1 MVDDSSAANGGA
13 TNGDATNGEGASQL
27 QKFAKIIEKMMKSSE
42 ISIPLERGVF
52 EEDIEFN
59 YFLKSDLLDLCNM
72 KKLEVNSVTA
82 YQR

>member
-1 MVDDSSAANGGA
+1 MVDDSSAV
-13 TNGDATNGEGASQL
+13 NGDAAKDDAANGEGASPL
-27 QKFAKIIEKMMKSSE
+27 QKFGKILETMMKSSQ
-42 ISIPLERGVF
+42 ISIPLEKGVF

-72 KKLEVNSVTA
+72 KKLEVNPMTA